1 MKIEHVRSNNSDN
14 GRVTSKTIV
23 ESDES
28 YGLAGGGVNSHGT
41 TSDFPDHRSFNVEVY
56 KKDPDNDSVTHRY
69 VVRFTPEECEAIAP
83 KMAEYAK
90 TKGIP

>member
-28 YGLAGGGVNSHGT
+28 YGLAGGASAHGT
-41 TSDFPDHRSFNVEVY
+41 TSDFSDHRSFNVELS
-56 KKDPDNDSVTHRY
+56 KKDPDNDNVTHRY